1 MKKLTKGLLRKRA
14 FSLIELIFIIAV
26 LAIIAAVAV
35 PRLMDSKSNA
45 LATSIKQDIST
56 ITTSIQSYHMLNSSI
71 DRISDAVTLDTTR
84 WQIEDKKVLY
94 KVDTQTC
101 ITIEVRGAKLTVLVD
116 DSSSE
121 ICNKIADFGI
131 VNQSLELF

>member
-1 MKKLTKGLLRKRA
+1 MKKRKKG

-45 LATSIKQDIST
+45 LAASIKQDIST
-56 ITTSIQSYHMLNSSI
+56 ITTSIQSYHMLNSSV
-71 DRISDAVTLDTTR
+71 DKISDAVTLDTTR
-84 WQIEDKKVLY
+84 WEIEDKKVLY

-101 ITIEVRGAKLTVLVD
+101 ITIEVHTAKLTVVID
-116 DSSSE
+116 DSSSKT
-121 ICNKIADFGI
+121 CKKIADFGI
-131 VNQSLELF
+131 FNQSLELF

>member
-1 MKKLTKGLLRKRA
+1 MKKLKKG

-35 PRLMDSKSNA
+35 PRLMDTKSNA

-71 DRISDAVTLDTTR
+71 DKISDAVTLDSSR
-84 WQIEDKKVLY
+84 WEIEDKKVLY
-94 KVDTQTC
+94 KIDTQPC
-101 ITIEVRGAKLTVLVD
+101 ITIAVSGTKLTVAVEN
-116 DSSSE
+116 SSSD

-131 VNQSLELF
+131 IDQSLELF

>member
-1 MKKLTKGLLRKRA
+1 MKNLKKGFSRKRA

-45 LATSIKQDIST
+45 LATSIKQDIAT
-56 ITTSIQSYHMLNSSI
+56 ITTSIQSYHMLNSGV
-71 DRISDAVTLDTTR
+71 DKISDAVILDTTR
-84 WQIEDKKVLY
+84 WEIEDKKVLY
-94 KVDTQTC
+94 KVDAQTC
-101 ITIEVRGAKLTVLVD
+101 ITIAVSGTKLTVAVEN
-116 DSSSE
+116 SSSD
-121 ICNKIADFGI
+121 ICQKIADFGI

>member
-1 MKKLTKGLLRKRA
+1 MKKLKKG

-35 PRLMDSKSNA
+35 PRLMDTKSNA

-71 DRISDAVTLDTTR
+71 DKISDAVTLDSSR
-84 WQIEDKKVLY
+84 WEIEDKEVIY

-101 ITIEVRGAKLTVLVD
+101 ISITVNGTKLTVAVEGR
-116 DSSSE
+116 SSD
-121 ICNKIADFGI
+121 ICKKIADFGI
-131 VNQSLELF
+131 ESQSLELF